1 MISNI
6 YSKTYASKDAG
17 KDVGNAA
24 GDGIKISIQGKIPET
39 AKSAQTL
46 VTSVNNSMKSNV
58 NTTAAGEQAVSQFD
72 NAMWRGKT
80 AITNTA
86 STIGS
91 SAGNSFSDS
100 LKVNDSSFKR
110 SLNNVFS
117 TTMRNLKSKNSGLF
131 STLGLVLPS
140 FNWLFADGG
149 FPETGQMFIA
159 REAGPELVGNIGN
172 KAAVANN
179 DQIEAGIAKAA
190 YQGVSQAMQENRG
203 NERQPV
209 NVYIGNKKVYSGY
222 GQYVSSE
229 NNMYGTNIIK
239 V

>member
-24 GDGIKISIQGKIPET
+24 GDGIITSIQGKTPEA

-46 VTSVNNSMKSNV
+46 TTSVNNSMKSNID
-58 NTTAAGEQAVSQFD
+58 TTAAGEQAVSQFD
-72 NAMWRGKT
+72 NAMNRGKWS
-80 AITNTA
+80 ITNTA

-91 SAGNSFSDS
+91 SAGDSFSNS

-117 TTMRNLKSKNSGLF
+117 RTMRNLKSKNSGLF

-140 FNWLFADGG
+140 FNWFADGG